1 MALDEKSEEWFREY
15 TGKYPWVKNM
25 IGKFGIDLSLY
36 DLNTETSQAS
46 EIGVNRSNFMEDVHF
61 LKALDEYVQPRL
73 PADFSTV
80 LEVGVGCWTYA
91 YAMAAFFR
99 RHNDKAIIKGIDVDP
114 SAIKYALDSLKN
126 RNVLGVAAIEQSITE
141 VEGSYD
147 ILVNICPN
155 LQGNDWPISAF
166 FPLKPEKY
174 LDSIRK
180 KISNGGIF
188 VLGLGNSRLS
198 EKGAVDILRPHFQD
212 IVTCRNRY
220 ITDKSFNP
228 IDYLITAKP
237 KA

>member
-61 LKALDEYVQPRL
+61 LKALDEY
-73 PADFSTV
+73 
-80 LEVGVGCWTYA
+80 
-91 YAMAAFFR
+91 
-99 RHNDKAIIKGIDVDP
+99 
-114 SAIKYALDSLKN
+114 
-126 RNVLGVAAIEQSITE
+126 VLGVAAIEQSITE

-220 ITDKSFNP
+220 ITDKSFNT